1 MNTIIRDNYNGTV
14 TISMSNRRWQNMLK
28 YEKAYKMA
36 RTILRAKA
44 ECEKKE
50 GMAVNDALTYIDSL

>member
-1 MNTIIRDNYNGTV
+1 MRTVVQNNQNGMV

-28 YEKAYKMA
+28 YEQTCKLA

-44 ECEKKE
+44 ECEDKPS
-50 GMAVNDALTYIDSL
+50 MSINDAMAYIDTL